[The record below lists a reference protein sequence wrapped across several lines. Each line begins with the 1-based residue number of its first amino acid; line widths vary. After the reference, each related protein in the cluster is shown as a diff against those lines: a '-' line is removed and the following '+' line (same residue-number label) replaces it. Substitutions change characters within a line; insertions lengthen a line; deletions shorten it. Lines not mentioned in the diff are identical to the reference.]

1 MLVKKDSLAFVQTH
15 KPTERCVTKFG
26 GQPTWWDEPQWPLS
40 RATGHPMR
48 FICQIALDPDLFGDI
63 PGRMAYLFMTDE
75 ENDVD
80 GTWQPEGGENAL
92 LIQPGRYDGPAVSQ
106 RTGPTLE
113 GWIDEEGTH
122 CLAPV
127 EYTVQLTRDED
138 PDVYD
143 KGAAGESESEVEALE
158 AAWSENKLGGTPT
171 FLQFPEYPAD
181 GPWRLLIQ
189 LSSTDVPFN
198 VNFGDAGIGYGF
210 LSQDSERG
218 RFLWQCL

>member
-1 MLVKKDSLAFVQTH
+1 M
-15 KPTERCVTKFG
+15 
-26 GQPTWWDEPQWPLS
+26 S
-40 RATGHPMR
+40 RATGHLMR

-75 ENDVD
+75 ETDVD

-92 LIQPGRYDGPAVSQ
+92 LIQPGRYDGPTVSQ

-113 GWIDEEGTH
+113 GWIDEGGTRR
-122 CLAPV
+122 LAPA
-127 EYTVQLTRDED
+127 EYTVQLTQGED

-143 KGAAGESESEVEALE
+143 EDAAGESESEVEALE
-158 AAWSENKLGGTPT
+158 AAWSENKLGGTPA
-171 FLQFPEYPAD
+171 FLQFPEYPAG

-210 LSQDSERG
+210 LSRDGERG
-218 RFLWQCL
+218 RFLWQCF